1 MRHKGFFGLK
11 IPMGTVS
18 DLSKVVRVQLG
29 EIRRFGS
36 PMERSQELPSPMI
49 KWLVARQPA
58 GLPTGPKG
66 QCYFLDVTPGGPYS
80 V

>member
-1 MRHKGFFGLK
+1 MGLK
-11 IPMGTVS
+11 IPMGMVS
-18 DLSKVVRVQLG
+18 DLSEVVRVQSG
-29 EIRRFGS
+29 EIRRFCS
-36 PMERSQELPSPMI
+36 HMERSQEFPGHMI
-49 KWLVARQPA
+49 KWLAARQPA

>member
-1 MRHKGFFGLK
+1 MK
-11 IPMGTVS
+11 IPMSMVS
-18 DLSKVVRVQLG
+18 DLSEGVMVPSG
-29 EIRRFGS
+29 GIRRFCS

-49 KWLVARQPA
+49 KWLAARQPA